1 MTSTRQKQVNSL
13 LQEELSMYWE
23 REVELPKNTL
33 LTVARVEATG
43 PLDKAYVYVS
53 IWPEDK
59 QKEVMEVLKK
69 QIYSTQKYID
79 KRLSMRRV
87 PQIIL
92 EVDEQSASRREV
104 EDVLDSLEE

>member
-1 MTSTRQKQVNSL
+1 
-13 LQEELSMYWE
+13 MYWE
-23 REVELPKNTL
+23 REIELPKSTL

-43 PLDKAYVYVS
+43 PLDKAYVYIS

-59 QKEVMEVLKK
+59 QEEVMEVLQKN
-69 QIYSTQKYID
+69 IYATQKYID

-87 PQIIL
+87 PQLVL

-104 EDVLDSLEE
+104 EDVLDSLE